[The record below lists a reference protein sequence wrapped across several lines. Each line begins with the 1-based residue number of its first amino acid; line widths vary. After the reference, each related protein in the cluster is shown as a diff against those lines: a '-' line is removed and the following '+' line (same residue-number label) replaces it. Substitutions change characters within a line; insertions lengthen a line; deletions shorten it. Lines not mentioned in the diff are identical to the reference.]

1 VRGGHFSRGHPVAG
15 AVQQA
20 QALKHGV
27 DGPTRFTATKAGNL
41 TRLWQFGQGIVQW
54 YKAGSIIGVA
64 DHAIKKYARKLDE
77 IGAKR
82 TQTS

>member
-1 VRGGHFSRGHPVAG
+1 MARTCRA
-15 AVQQA
+15 
-20 QALKHGV
+20 
-27 DGPTRFTATKAGNL
+27 KAGNL

-64 DHAIKKYARKLDE
+64 DHAIKEYARKLDV

-82 TQTS
+82 TQSR